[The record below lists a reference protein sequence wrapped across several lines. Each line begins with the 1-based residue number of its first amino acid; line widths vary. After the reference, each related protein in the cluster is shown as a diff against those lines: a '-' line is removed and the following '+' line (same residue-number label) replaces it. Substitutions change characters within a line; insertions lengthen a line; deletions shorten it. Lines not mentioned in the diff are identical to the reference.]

1 MVMIN
6 MNIKDAISDIK
17 KRLPSTVTLVA
28 VSKFKSNGDILEA
41 YSAGQCDFGENRP
54 QEFMKKAAELPA
66 DIRWHFIGHLQTNKI
81 KMVIEQSHL
90 IHSVDSERLFDELNK
105 EALKR
110 GLVKDILLQLY
121 IAKEESKQGLSFEEL
136 NTILRKRGGYP
147 ALRVCGLMGMASF
160 VDDMAIVRAEFANLK
175 QKFEELKFSEFSNEP
190 HFSIL
195 SMGMS
200 GDYDIAIDQGST
212 LVRIGSTIFGSR

>member
-1 MVMIN
+1 MSIRE
-6 MNIKDAISDIK
+6 SLQDIK
-17 KRLPSTVTLVA
+17 NRLPSTVTLVA
-28 VSKFKSNGDILEA
+28 VSKFKSNEDILEA
-41 YSAGQCDFGENRP
+41 YSCGHRDFGENRP
-54 QEFMKKAAELPA
+54 QELMKKMAELPA

-81 KMVIEQSHL
+81 KMVIDKSHL
-90 IHSVDSERLFDELNK
+90 IHSVDSERLFDELNR

-121 IAKEESKQGLSFEEL
+121 IAKEESKQGLSSEEL
-136 NTILRKRGGYP
+136 NAILIKRGDYP
-147 ALRVCGLMGMASF
+147 AMRICGLMGMASF
-160 VDDMAIVRAEFANLK
+160 VDDMAIVGAEFANLR
-175 QKFEELKFSEFSNEP
+175 QKFEELKSSEFSNDP

-200 GDYDIAIDQGST
+200 GDYNVAINQGST